1 MTTGRAAYWI
11 DGTLVAEARI
21 GEERWVEESE
31 TASGR
36 ERVWVCPEEGIDRL
50 RPGRFGMVTWQS
62 DYSWRNGVILHAC
75 AAENTRH

>member
-1 MTTGRAAYWI
+1 MPSVKERKKTGNPRE
-11 DGTLVAEARI
+11 G
-21 GEERWVEESE
+21 WVEESE

-62 DYSWRNGVILHAC
+62 DYSWRNGVILHA
-75 AAENTRH
+75 